1 MRIIEMRQERAKL
14 VKEAREILDLQEV
27 EKRDLSAEEEQRY
40 DRLMEEVDKLGTN
53 IEREERQ
60 AALEAGLE
68 DNPPSQREKGPW
80 PTDDKGKMEDRASE
94 AYVCLPTLCN

>member
-1 MRIIEMRQERAKL
+1 MKIIEMRQERAKL

-40 DRLMEEVDKLGTN
+40 DCLMEEVDKLGTR

-60 AALEAGLE
+60 AALEDGLK
-68 DNPPSQREKGPW
+68 DDPPNPRNKGPW
-80 PTDDKGKMEDRASE
+80 PTDDKGKMEDRAIE
-94 AYVCLPTLCN
+94 AYMSAFQR